1 MKENVA
7 LIGRGKWGGVLK
19 KKLNDLSNL
28 KSVSGKNYSLFSEIK
43 KNNIK
48 WVFIA
53 TSNNS
58 HYQIVKKSIKYGLNV
73 FCEKPL
79 CSSSHKA
86 KKLIEYAKKN
96 KVKLFVS
103 DIYEYYSHKIK
114 ILKKNEISRS
124 KFVSGIDR
132 EFLYRFMYHD
142 LSILYN
148 FIKKKNALKFI
159 NIKKERKKYFKIL
172 LRFRNNIDF
181 NFIYNLNVKKKE
193 HYINQKKINSKK
205 DILKI
210 MIKNVLLNKVDFKE
224 NNNKA
229 LHIIKFIELIKKN
242 QKNVN

>member
-1 MKENVA
+1 M
-7 LIGRGKWGGVLK
+7 
-19 KKLNDLSNL
+19 
-28 KSVSGKNYSLFSEIK
+28 
-43 KNNIK
+43 
-48 WVFIA
+48 
-53 TSNNS
+53 
-58 HYQIVKKSIKYGLNV
+58 Q
-73 FCEKPL
+73 
-79 CSSSHKA
+79 
-86 KKLIEYAKKN
+86 KN
-96 KVKLFVS
+96 KVQLFVS
-103 DIYEYYSHKIK
+103 DIYEYYSNKIK